1 MQRTLMPFVAVA
13 AMSLFAAAPC
23 AAGNTTGSGVVISA
37 RGEILT
43 AAHVVES
50 CSTIMVQLSSKEE
63 ATAELV
69 ARDPKNDLA
78 LLRVKTPPAAV
89 AAFREGT
96 PIRAG
101 DTVVALG
108 YPLPSLLAAGANL
121 TVGNVSALAGIEN
134 DSRYLQISAPVQPGN
149 SGGPLLDAGGRL
161 VGIVMSKLNAATIAS
176 YTGDIP
182 QNINFALKA
191 EVARAFLDSRGID
204 YQTTRSGQQFSPAD
218 VGDAGRPF
226 TVYVECGKGP
236 SRAAAATVPP
246 RRPAPGDGG
255 AATKQARG
263 CETGGTASPDQQIAS
278 CSALIQSGAGSNRD
292 LATWFNNRGIA
303 YKAKGDL
310 DRAIADYDQA
320 IRVDPSYAPALNSRG
335 IAYKA
340 RGDIDK
346 AIADYDRVIQL
357 NPQSAPAYNNR
368 GYAYFTKKSYDRA
381 VADYDMALGL
391 DPANA
396 LTLNN
401 RGYAY
406 FATKDYDR
414 AIADYDRA
422 IQVDPRPA
430 MAGVGGRSHVNVY
443 INRGVAYAYKGDFDR
458 AIADYN
464 EALRLDPNDA
474 LAFSN
479 RGHIYRRKGAY
490 ERAVADYSAALR
502 LDPQDASLYVD
513 RGFVRFLKGDYST
526 AAIDL
531 QQAIQHDQGAYPLL
545 WRYLAR
551 ARAGQDGREELAST
565 AARQSAREWP
575 RPVVEFYLG
584 TRSADQMLTAAAT
597 PEERCEAQYYLGE
610 WHLLHRDRAKAMDA
624 LQAAAD
630 TCPKDFYEYGGAVAE
645 LALRDPKP

>member
-1 MQRTLMPFVAVA
+1 MPFVAVLA
-13 AMSLFAAAPC
+13 LPFLGVAAAC
-23 AAGNTTGSGVVISA
+23 AAGPTTGSGVVISS
-37 RGEILT
+37 RGEVLT

-50 CSTIMVQLSSKEE
+50 CSTIRVQFSSKQE

-78 LLRVKTPPAAV
+78 ILLVKNPPEAV
-89 AAFREGT
+89 AAFREGA

-149 SGGPLLDAGGRL
+149 SGGPLLDASGRL
-161 VGIVMSKLNAATIAS
+161 IGIVMSKLNAASIAS

-204 YQTTRSGQQFSPAD
+204 YQTTRTRQQLSPAD
-218 VGDAGRPF
+218 IGDAARPF
-226 TVYVECGKGP
+226 TVYVECGKGALR
-236 SRAAAATVPP
+236 SAAI
-246 RRPAPGDGG
+246 PAPAKRPGPNDGNAG
-255 AATKQARG
+255 ANQARG
-263 CETGGTASPDQQIAS
+263 CEGEDAVSPDQQIAS
-278 CSALIQSGAGSNRD
+278 CSALIRSGRGSNRD
-292 LATWFNNRGIA
+292 LAIWFNNRGIA

-310 DRAIADYDQA
+310 DRAVADYDQA
-320 IRVDPSYAPALNSRG
+320 IRLDPTYAPALNSRG

-340 RGDIDK
+340 RGDVDK
-346 AIADYDRVIQL
+346 AIADYDRVIAL
-357 NPQSAPAYNNR
+357 NPQSAPAFNNR
-368 GYAYFTKKSYDRA
+368 GYAYYTRKSYDRA
-381 VADYDMALGL
+381 VADYDVALKL

-401 RGYAY
+401 RGYA
-406 FATKDYDR
+406 FFTLKDYDR

-422 IQVDPRPA
+422 IGLDPRPA

-464 EALRLDPNDA
+464 EAIRLDPNDA
-474 LAFSN
+474 LAYSN
-479 RGHIYRRKGAY
+479 RGHIYRRQGAY
-490 ERAVADYSAALR
+490 DRAVSDYGEALR
-502 LDPQDASLYVD
+502 LDPKDASLYVD
-513 RGFVRFLKGDYST
+513 RGFVRFLKGDYPGAT
-526 AAIDL
+526 ADL
-531 QQAIQHDQGAYPLL
+531 QQAIERDQGAYPML

-551 ARAGQDGREELAST
+551 ARAGQDGRDELAAT
-565 AARQSAREWP
+565 AARQTTRDWP

-584 TRSADQMLTAAAT
+584 TRSADQLLAAAAK

-610 WHLLHRDRAKAMDA
+610 WHLLHRDRAKATDA
-624 LQAAAD
+624 LRTAAD

-645 LALRDPKP
+645 LGTRNP